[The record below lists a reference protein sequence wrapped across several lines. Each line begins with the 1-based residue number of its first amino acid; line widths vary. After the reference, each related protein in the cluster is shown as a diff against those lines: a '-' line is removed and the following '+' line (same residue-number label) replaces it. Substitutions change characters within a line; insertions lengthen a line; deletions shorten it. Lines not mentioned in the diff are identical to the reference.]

1 MLGVG
6 KMERKNKVPTG
17 LPTRAKYLE
26 LVVCHQ
32 EVQGKKQVQRFLL
45 QALQVAAGENVDGF
59 ANS

>member
-1 MLGVG
+1 M
-6 KMERKNKVPTG
+6 KRKNKVPTG

-32 EVQGKKQVQRFLL
+32 EVQGKKRVQRFLL
-45 QALQVAAGENVDGF
+45 QALQVAAGENLDGF